1 MKRYNV
7 AVVGATGLVGRT
19 MHKVVEERHFPV
31 QELFPLATKKSA
43 GKKLPFQGKEWVVE
57 ELTES
62 SFSRPIDFALF
73 SAGASTSETFAPI
86 AANAGV
92 LVIDNSS
99 RWRQVEGVP
108 LVVPEVNPE
117 VLDGYHGIIANPN
130 CSTIQCMAILRVLRD
145 ASGLKRVVY
154 STYQAAA
161 GAGVKGLQDLETG
174 TTTTFDVPLPKNV
187 IPRIDVFLPDGYT
200 KEEWK
205 MIHETRKILALPD
218 LPVTATC
225 VRVPV
230 DYGHSVAMDEELE
243 KDFSVEEIRRA
254 IASVEGMV
262 VKDDPANLV
271 YPTPLDCKHRDD
283 IFVGRI
289 RRDISRPNTVHLWC
303 VADNI
308 RKGAATN
315 TVQIAE
321 AWLSRNVKEA

>member
-19 MHKVVEERHFPV
+19 MLKVLEERRFPV
-31 QELFPLATKKSA
+31 KDLLPMATKKSA

-57 ELTES
+57 ELNES

-86 AANAGV
+86 AAKAGV

-99 RWRQVEGVP
+99 QWRQVEGIP

-145 ASGLKRVVY
+145 AYGLKRVVY

-161 GAGVKGLQDLETG
+161 GAGVKGLQDLEKG
-174 TTTTFDVPLPKNV
+174 TTTTFDVSLPKNV

-230 DYGHSVAMDEELE
+230 DYGHSVAMDVELE
-243 KDFSVEEIRRA
+243 KDFSVEEIRRELA
-254 IASVEGMV
+254 CVEGLV

-321 AWLSRNVKEA
+321 AWLSRNIKEA